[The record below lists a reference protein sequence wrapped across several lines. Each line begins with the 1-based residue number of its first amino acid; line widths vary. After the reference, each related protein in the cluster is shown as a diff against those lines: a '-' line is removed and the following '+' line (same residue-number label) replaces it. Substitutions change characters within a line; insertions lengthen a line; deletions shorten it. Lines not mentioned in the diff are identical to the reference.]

1 MKNEQMALLFSE
13 ATPYIQKY
21 HGKTL
26 VIKYGGNAMV
36 NDDLKLAVMND
47 LVTLTLLGVRVVLV
61 HGGGP
66 AINSMLKKVGKE
78 SKFVG
83 GLRYTDEETMGIV
96 QQVLAGQ
103 VNKDL
108 VALLKGRGVGLCG
121 MDGHMIMCKRKSD
134 VDLGYVGEIEKV
146 NTTLIDHLLADSFI
160 PVIATVGM
168 DDNGVPYN
176 INADTA
182 AAEIAIALHAEKLV
196 SMTDI
201 VGLLYDKNDESTLI
215 PEVEV
220 SEIEGYKAAGVIAG
234 GMLPKIEGMADAIY
248 QGVHEAVII
257 DGRVP
262 HSILLE
268 MFSDRGAGTMFY
280 RRGHREMA
288 SPEGEAQ
295 TVKKLHSCLFACVGA
310 TIGRPSTCR
319 SNAFS
324 GKASCKAN
332 GHGRAMLAPTSVFRQ
347 PGLPPRGKLSAA
359 PPAD

>member
-1 MKNEQMALLFSE
+1 MKNEEMALLFSE

-36 NDDLKLAVMND
+36 NEELKLAVMND

-66 AINSMLKKVGKE
+66 AINQMLNRVGKE
-78 SKFVG
+78 SKFVN
-83 GLRYTDEETMGIV
+83 GLRYTDKETMSIV

-121 MDGHMIMCKRKSD
+121 MDGHMITCRRKTD
-134 VDLGYVGEIEKV
+134 ADLGFVGEIEKV
-146 NTTLIDHLLADSFI
+146 NTALIDHLLDDSFI

-168 DDNGVPYN
+168 DRDGVPFN

-182 AAEIAIALHAEKLV
+182 AAEIAVALHAEKLV
-196 SMTDI
+196 SMADI
-201 VGLLYDKNDESTLI
+201 AGLLYDKNDETTLI
-215 PEVEV
+215 LEVELGD
-220 SEIEGYKAAGVIAG
+220 IERYKREGIIAG
-234 GMLPKIEGMADAIY
+234 GMLPKIEGMADAIRK
-248 QGVHEAVII
+248 GVREAVII

-280 RRGHREMA
+280 R
-288 SPEGEAQ
+288 Q
-295 TVKKLHSCLFACVGA
+295 
-310 TIGRPSTCR
+310 
-319 SNAFS
+319 
-324 GKASCKAN
+324 
-332 GHGRAMLAPTSVFRQ
+332 
-347 PGLPPRGKLSAA
+347 
-359 PPAD
+359 D

>member
-1 MKNEQMALLFSE
+1 MVGSDTMKNEQMALLFSE

-36 NDDLKLAVMND
+36 NDTLKLAVMND

-66 AINSMLKKVGKE
+66 AINEMLARVGKQ
-78 SKFVG
+78 SRFVG
-83 GLRYTDEETMGIV
+83 GLRYTDKETMDIV

-121 MDGHMIMCKRKSD
+121 MDGHMITCRRKTD
-134 VDLGYVGEIEKV
+134 ADLGFVGEIEKV
-146 NTTLIDHLLADSFI
+146 NTALIDHLLDDSFI

-168 DDNGVPYN
+168 DRDGVPFN

-182 AAEIAIALHAEKLV
+182 AAEIAVALHAEKLV

-201 VGLLYDKNDESTLI
+201 AGLLYDKNDETTLI
-215 PEVEV
+215 LEVELGD
-220 SEIEGYKAAGVIAG
+220 IERYQREGIIAG
-234 GMLPKIEGMADAIY
+234 GMLPKIEGMADAIRK
-248 QGVHEAVII
+248 GVREAVII

-280 RRGHREMA
+280 R
-288 SPEGEAQ
+288 Q
-295 TVKKLHSCLFACVGA
+295 
-310 TIGRPSTCR
+310 
-319 SNAFS
+319 
-324 GKASCKAN
+324 
-332 GHGRAMLAPTSVFRQ
+332 
-347 PGLPPRGKLSAA
+347 
-359 PPAD
+359 D

>member
-1 MKNEQMALLFSE
+1 MGSDTMKNEQMALLFSE

-36 NDDLKLAVMND
+36 NDTLKLAVMND

-66 AINSMLKKVGKE
+66 AINEMLARVGKE
-78 SKFVG
+78 SRFVG
-83 GLRYTDEETMGIV
+83 GLRYTDKETMDIV

-103 VNKDL
+103 VNKEL

-121 MDGHMIMCKRKSD
+121 MDGHMITCHRKTD
-134 VDLGYVGEIEKV
+134 ADLGFVGEIEKV
-146 NTTLIDHLLADSFI
+146 NTALIDHLLDDSFI

-168 DDNGVPYN
+168 DRDGIPYN

-182 AAEIAIALHAEKLV
+182 AAEIAVALHAEKLV

-201 VGLLYDKNDESTLI
+201 AGLLYDKNDETTLI
-215 PEVEV
+215 PEVELA
-220 SEIEGYKAAGVIAG
+220 EIERYKREGVIAG
-234 GMLPKIEGMADAIY
+234 GMLPKIEGMADAIRK
-248 QGVHEAVII
+248 GVREAVII

-280 RRGHREMA
+280 R
-288 SPEGEAQ
+288 Q
-295 TVKKLHSCLFACVGA
+295 
-310 TIGRPSTCR
+310 
-319 SNAFS
+319 
-324 GKASCKAN
+324 
-332 GHGRAMLAPTSVFRQ
+332 
-347 PGLPPRGKLSAA
+347 
-359 PPAD
+359 D

>member
-1 MKNEQMALLFSE
+1 MVGSDTMKNEQMALLFSE

-36 NDDLKLAVMND
+36 HDTLKLAVMND

-66 AINSMLKKVGKE
+66 AINEMLARVGKQ
-78 SKFVG
+78 SRFVG
-83 GLRYTDEETMGIV
+83 GLRYTDKETMDIV

-121 MDGHMIMCKRKSD
+121 MDGHMITCRRKTD
-134 VDLGYVGEIEKV
+134 ADLGFVGEIEKV
-146 NTTLIDHLLADSFI
+146 NTALIDHLLDDSFI

-168 DDNGVPYN
+168 DRDGVPFN

-182 AAEIAIALHAEKLV
+182 AAEIAVALHAEKLV

-201 VGLLYDKNDESTLI
+201 AGLLYDKNDETTLI
-215 PEVEV
+215 LEVELGD
-220 SEIEGYKAAGVIAG
+220 IERYKREGIIAG
-234 GMLPKIEGMADAIY
+234 GMLPKIEGMADAIRK
-248 QGVHEAVII
+248 GVREAVII

-280 RRGHREMA
+280 R
-288 SPEGEAQ
+288 Q
-295 TVKKLHSCLFACVGA
+295 
-310 TIGRPSTCR
+310 
-319 SNAFS
+319 
-324 GKASCKAN
+324 
-332 GHGRAMLAPTSVFRQ
+332 
-347 PGLPPRGKLSAA
+347 
-359 PPAD
+359 D

>member
-36 NDDLKLAVMND
+36 NDTLKLAVMND

-66 AINSMLKKVGKE
+66 AINEMLARVGKE
-78 SKFVG
+78 SRFVG
-83 GLRYTDEETMGIV
+83 GLRYTDKETMDIV

-121 MDGHMIMCKRKSD
+121 MDGHMITCRRKTD
-134 VDLGYVGEIEKV
+134 ADLGFVGEIEKV
-146 NTTLIDHLLADSFI
+146 NTALIDHLLDDSFI

-168 DDNGVPYN
+168 DRDGIPYN

-182 AAEIAIALHAEKLV
+182 AAEIAVALHAEKLV

-201 VGLLYDKNDESTLI
+201 AGLLYDKNDETTLI
-215 PEVEV
+215 PEVELGD
-220 SEIEGYKAAGVIAG
+220 IERYKREGVIAG
-234 GMLPKIEGMADAIY
+234 GMLPKIEGMADAIRK
-248 QGVHEAVII
+248 GVREAVII

-280 RRGHREMA
+280 R
-288 SPEGEAQ
+288 Q
-295 TVKKLHSCLFACVGA
+295 
-310 TIGRPSTCR
+310 
-319 SNAFS
+319 
-324 GKASCKAN
+324 
-332 GHGRAMLAPTSVFRQ
+332 
-347 PGLPPRGKLSAA
+347 
-359 PPAD
+359 D

>member
-1 MKNEQMALLFSE
+1 MALLFSE

-36 NDDLKLAVMND
+36 NDELKLAVMND

-66 AINSMLKKVGKE
+66 AINTMLKKVGKE
-78 SKFVG
+78 SKFVA
-83 GLRYTDEETMGIV
+83 GLRYTDAETMAIV

-121 MDGHMIMCKRKSD
+121 MDGHMITCSRKED
-134 VDLGYVGEIEKV
+134 VDLGFVGEIGHV
-146 NTTLIDHLLADSFI
+146 DTTLIEHLLSDSFI

-168 DDNGVPYN
+168 DDNGTPYN

-182 AAEIAIALHAEKLV
+182 AAAVAIALHAEKLV

-201 VGLLYDKNDESTLI
+201 VGLLYNKEDEATLI
-215 PEVEV
+215 PEVEL
-220 SEIEGYKAAGVIAG
+220 SEIDGYKQAGVIAG

-248 QGVHEAVII
+248 EGVHEAVII

-262 HSILLE
+262 HSVLLE
-268 MFSDRGAGTMFY
+268 MFSDRGSGTLFY
-280 RRGHREMA
+280 RRGTR
-288 SPEGEAQ
+288 
-295 TVKKLHSCLFACVGA
+295 
-310 TIGRPSTCR
+310 
-319 SNAFS
+319 
-324 GKASCKAN
+324 
-332 GHGRAMLAPTSVFRQ
+332 
-347 PGLPPRGKLSAA
+347 
-359 PPAD
+359 

>member
-36 NDDLKLAVMND
+36 NDELKLAVMND

-66 AINSMLKKVGKE
+66 AINQMLKRVGKE
-78 SKFVG
+78 SKFVN

-121 MDGHMIMCKRKSD
+121 MDGHMIMCKR
-134 VDLGYVGEIEKV
+134 VGEIEKV

-168 DDNGVPYN
+168 DDNGIPYN

-201 VGLLYDKNDESTLI
+201 VGLLYDKDDESTLI

-280 RRGHREMA
+280 RRGNR
-288 SPEGEAQ
+288 
-295 TVKKLHSCLFACVGA
+295 
-310 TIGRPSTCR
+310 
-319 SNAFS
+319 
-324 GKASCKAN
+324 
-332 GHGRAMLAPTSVFRQ
+332 
-347 PGLPPRGKLSAA
+347 
-359 PPAD
+359 

>member
-36 NDDLKLAVMND
+36 NDTLKLAVMND

-66 AINSMLKKVGKE
+66 TINEMLARVGKE
-78 SKFVG
+78 SRFVG
-83 GLRYTDEETMGIV
+83 GLRYTDKETMDIV

-121 MDGHMIMCKRKSD
+121 MDGHMITCRRKTD
-134 VDLGYVGEIEKV
+134 ADLGFVGEIEKV
-146 NTTLIDHLLADSFI
+146 NTALIDHLLDDSFI

-168 DDNGVPYN
+168 DRDGVPFN

-182 AAEIAIALHAEKLV
+182 AAEIAVALHAEKLV

-201 VGLLYDKNDESTLI
+201 AGLLYDKNDETTLI
-215 PEVEV
+215 PEVELGD
-220 SEIEGYKAAGVIAG
+220 IERYKREGVIAG
-234 GMLPKIEGMADAIY
+234 GMLPKIEGMADAIRK
-248 QGVHEAVII
+248 GVREAVII

-280 RRGHREMA
+280 R
-288 SPEGEAQ
+288 Q
-295 TVKKLHSCLFACVGA
+295 
-310 TIGRPSTCR
+310 
-319 SNAFS
+319 
-324 GKASCKAN
+324 
-332 GHGRAMLAPTSVFRQ
+332 
-347 PGLPPRGKLSAA
+347 
-359 PPAD
+359 D

>member
-36 NDDLKLAVMND
+36 NDTLKLAVMND

-66 AINSMLKKVGKE
+66 AINEMLARVGKQ
-78 SKFVG
+78 SRFVG
-83 GLRYTDEETMGIV
+83 GLRYTDKETMDIV

-121 MDGHMIMCKRKSD
+121 MDGHMITCRRKTD
-134 VDLGYVGEIEKV
+134 ADLGFVGEIEKV
-146 NTTLIDHLLADSFI
+146 NTALIDHLLDDSFI

-168 DDNGVPYN
+168 DRDGVPFN

-182 AAEIAIALHAEKLV
+182 AAEIAVALHAEKLV
-196 SMTDI
+196 SVTDI
-201 VGLLYDKNDESTLI
+201 AGLLYDKNDETTLI
-215 PEVEV
+215 PEVELGD
-220 SEIEGYKAAGVIAG
+220 IERYKREGIIAG
-234 GMLPKIEGMADAIY
+234 GMLPKIEGMADAIRK
-248 QGVHEAVII
+248 GVREAVII

-280 RRGHREMA
+280 R
-288 SPEGEAQ
+288 Q
-295 TVKKLHSCLFACVGA
+295 
-310 TIGRPSTCR
+310 
-319 SNAFS
+319 
-324 GKASCKAN
+324 
-332 GHGRAMLAPTSVFRQ
+332 
-347 PGLPPRGKLSAA
+347 
-359 PPAD
+359 D

>member
-1 MKNEQMALLFSE
+1 MVGSDTMKNEQMALLFSE

-36 NDDLKLAVMND
+36 NDTLKLAVMND

-66 AINSMLKKVGKE
+66 AINEMLARVGKE
-78 SKFVG
+78 SRFVG
-83 GLRYTDEETMGIV
+83 GLRYTDKETMDIV

-121 MDGHMIMCKRKSD
+121 MDGHMITCHRKTD
-134 VDLGYVGEIEKV
+134 ADLGFVGEIEKV
-146 NTTLIDHLLADSFI
+146 NTALIDHLLDDSFI

-168 DDNGVPYN
+168 DRDGVPFN

-182 AAEIAIALHAEKLV
+182 AAEIAVALHAEKLV

-201 VGLLYDKNDESTLI
+201 AGLLYDKNDESTLI
-215 PEVEV
+215 PEVELA
-220 SEIEGYKAAGVIAG
+220 EIERYKQAGVIAG
-234 GMLPKIEGMADAIY
+234 GMLPKIEGMADAIRK
-248 QGVHEAVII
+248 GVREAVII

-280 RRGHREMA
+280 R
-288 SPEGEAQ
+288 Q
-295 TVKKLHSCLFACVGA
+295 
-310 TIGRPSTCR
+310 
-319 SNAFS
+319 
-324 GKASCKAN
+324 
-332 GHGRAMLAPTSVFRQ
+332 
-347 PGLPPRGKLSAA
+347 
-359 PPAD
+359 D

>member
-1 MKNEQMALLFSE
+1 MVRSDTMKNEQMALLFSE

-36 NDDLKLAVMND
+36 NDTLKLAVMND

-66 AINSMLKKVGKE
+66 AINEMLARVGKQ
-78 SKFVG
+78 SRFVG
-83 GLRYTDEETMGIV
+83 GLRYTDKETMDIV

-121 MDGHMIMCKRKSD
+121 MDGHMITCRRKTD
-134 VDLGYVGEIEKV
+134 ADLGFVGEIEKV
-146 NTTLIDHLLADSFI
+146 NTALIDHLLDDSFI

-168 DDNGVPYN
+168 DRDGVPFN

-182 AAEIAIALHAEKLV
+182 AAEIAVALHAEKLV

-201 VGLLYDKNDESTLI
+201 AGLLYDKNDETTLI
-215 PEVEV
+215 PEVELGD
-220 SEIEGYKAAGVIAG
+220 IERYKREGVIAG
-234 GMLPKIEGMADAIY
+234 GMLPKIEGMADAIRK
-248 QGVHEAVII
+248 GVREAVII

-280 RRGHREMA
+280 R
-288 SPEGEAQ
+288 Q
-295 TVKKLHSCLFACVGA
+295 
-310 TIGRPSTCR
+310 
-319 SNAFS
+319 
-324 GKASCKAN
+324 
-332 GHGRAMLAPTSVFRQ
+332 
-347 PGLPPRGKLSAA
+347 
-359 PPAD
+359 D

>member
-1 MKNEQMALLFSE
+1 MGSDTMKNEQMALLFSE

-36 NDDLKLAVMND
+36 NDTLKLAVMND

-66 AINSMLKKVGKE
+66 AINEMLARVGKE
-78 SKFVG
+78 SRFVG
-83 GLRYTDEETMGIV
+83 GLRYTDKETMDIV

-121 MDGHMIMCKRKSD
+121 MDGHMITCHRKTD
-134 VDLGYVGEIEKV
+134 ADLGFVGEIEKV
-146 NTTLIDHLLADSFI
+146 NTALIDHLLDDSFI

-168 DDNGVPYN
+168 DRDGIPYN

-182 AAEIAIALHAEKLV
+182 AAEIAVALHAEKLV

-201 VGLLYDKNDESTLI
+201 AGLLYDKNDETTLI
-215 PEVEV
+215 PEVELA
-220 SEIEGYKAAGVIAG
+220 EIERYKREGVIAG
-234 GMLPKIEGMADAIY
+234 GMLPKIEGMADAIRK
-248 QGVHEAVII
+248 GVREAVII

-280 RRGHREMA
+280 R
-288 SPEGEAQ
+288 Q
-295 TVKKLHSCLFACVGA
+295 
-310 TIGRPSTCR
+310 
-319 SNAFS
+319 
-324 GKASCKAN
+324 
-332 GHGRAMLAPTSVFRQ
+332 
-347 PGLPPRGKLSAA
+347 
-359 PPAD
+359 D

>member
-1 MKNEQMALLFSE
+1 MVGSDTMKNEQMALLFSE

-36 NDDLKLAVMND
+36 NDTLKLAVMND

-66 AINSMLKKVGKE
+66 AINEMLARVGKQ
-78 SKFVG
+78 SRFVG
-83 GLRYTDEETMGIV
+83 GLRYTDKETMDIV

-121 MDGHMIMCKRKSD
+121 MDGHMITCRRKTD
-134 VDLGYVGEIEKV
+134 ADLGFVGEIEKV
-146 NTTLIDHLLADSFI
+146 NTALIDHLLDDSFI

-168 DDNGVPYN
+168 DRDGVPFN

-182 AAEIAIALHAEKLV
+182 AAEIAVALHAEKLV

-201 VGLLYDKNDESTLI
+201 AGLLYDKNDETTLI
-215 PEVEV
+215 PEVELGD
-220 SEIEGYKAAGVIAG
+220 IERYKREDVIAG
-234 GMLPKIEGMADAIY
+234 GMLPKIEGMADAIRK
-248 QGVHEAVII
+248 GVREAVII

-280 RRGHREMA
+280 R
-288 SPEGEAQ
+288 Q
-295 TVKKLHSCLFACVGA
+295 
-310 TIGRPSTCR
+310 
-319 SNAFS
+319 
-324 GKASCKAN
+324 
-332 GHGRAMLAPTSVFRQ
+332 
-347 PGLPPRGKLSAA
+347 
-359 PPAD
+359 D

>member
-1 MKNEQMALLFSE
+1 MVGSDTMKNEQMALLFSE

-36 NDDLKLAVMND
+36 NDTLKLTVMND

-66 AINSMLKKVGKE
+66 AINEMLARVGKE
-78 SKFVG
+78 SRFVG
-83 GLRYTDEETMGIV
+83 GLRYTDKETMDIV

-121 MDGHMIMCKRKSD
+121 MDGHMITCRRKTD
-134 VDLGYVGEIEKV
+134 ADLGFVGEIEKV
-146 NTTLIDHLLADSFI
+146 NTALIDHLLDDSFI

-168 DDNGVPYN
+168 DRDGVPFN

-182 AAEIAIALHAEKLV
+182 AAEIAVALHAEKLV

-201 VGLLYDKNDESTLI
+201 AGLLYDKNDETTLI
-215 PEVEV
+215 PEVELGD
-220 SEIEGYKAAGVIAG
+220 IERYKREGVIAG
-234 GMLPKIEGMADAIY
+234 GMLPKIEGMADAIRK
-248 QGVHEAVII
+248 GVREAVII

-280 RRGHREMA
+280 R
-288 SPEGEAQ
+288 Q
-295 TVKKLHSCLFACVGA
+295 
-310 TIGRPSTCR
+310 
-319 SNAFS
+319 
-324 GKASCKAN
+324 
-332 GHGRAMLAPTSVFRQ
+332 
-347 PGLPPRGKLSAA
+347 
-359 PPAD
+359 D

>member
-36 NDDLKLAVMND
+36 NDTLKLAVMND

-66 AINSMLKKVGKE
+66 AINEMLARVGKE
-78 SKFVG
+78 SRFVG
-83 GLRYTDEETMGIV
+83 GLRYTDKETMDIV
-96 QQVLAGQ
+96 QQVLVGQ

-121 MDGHMIMCKRKSD
+121 MDGHMITCRRKTD
-134 VDLGYVGEIEKV
+134 ADLGFVGEIEKV
-146 NTTLIDHLLADSFI
+146 NTALIDHLLDDSFI

-168 DDNGVPYN
+168 DRDGVPFN

-182 AAEIAIALHAEKLV
+182 AAEIAVALHAEKLV

-201 VGLLYDKNDESTLI
+201 AGLLYDKNDETTLI
-215 PEVEV
+215 PEVELGD
-220 SEIEGYKAAGVIAG
+220 IERYKREGVIAG
-234 GMLPKIEGMADAIY
+234 GMLPKIEGMADAIRK
-248 QGVHEAVII
+248 GVREAVII

-280 RRGHREMA
+280 R
-288 SPEGEAQ
+288 Q
-295 TVKKLHSCLFACVGA
+295 
-310 TIGRPSTCR
+310 
-319 SNAFS
+319 
-324 GKASCKAN
+324 
-332 GHGRAMLAPTSVFRQ
+332 
-347 PGLPPRGKLSAA
+347 
-359 PPAD
+359 D

>member
-36 NDDLKLAVMND
+36 NDTLKLAVMND

-66 AINSMLKKVGKE
+66 AINEMLARVGKE
-78 SKFVG
+78 SRFVG
-83 GLRYTDEETMGIV
+83 GLRYTDKETMDIV

-121 MDGHMIMCKRKSD
+121 MDGHMITCRRKTD
-134 VDLGYVGEIEKV
+134 ADLGFVGEIEKV
-146 NTTLIDHLLADSFI
+146 NTALIDHLLDGGFI

-168 DDNGVPYN
+168 DRDGVPFN

-182 AAEIAIALHAEKLV
+182 AAEIAVALHAEKLV

-201 VGLLYDKNDESTLI
+201 AGLLYNKNDETTLI
-215 PEVEV
+215 PEVELGD
-220 SEIEGYKAAGVIAG
+220 IERYKREGIIAG
-234 GMLPKIEGMADAIY
+234 GMLPKIEGMADAIRK
-248 QGVHEAVII
+248 GVREAVII

-280 RRGHREMA
+280 R
-288 SPEGEAQ
+288 Q
-295 TVKKLHSCLFACVGA
+295 
-310 TIGRPSTCR
+310 
-319 SNAFS
+319 
-324 GKASCKAN
+324 
-332 GHGRAMLAPTSVFRQ
+332 
-347 PGLPPRGKLSAA
+347 
-359 PPAD
+359 D

>member
-36 NDDLKLAVMND
+36 NDTLKLAVMND

-66 AINSMLKKVGKE
+66 AINEMLARVGKE
-78 SKFVG
+78 SRFVG
-83 GLRYTDEETMGIV
+83 GLRYTDKETMDIV

-121 MDGHMIMCKRKSD
+121 MDGHMITCRRKTD
-134 VDLGYVGEIEKV
+134 ADLGFVGEIEKV
-146 NTTLIDHLLADSFI
+146 NTALIDHLLDDSFI

-168 DDNGVPYN
+168 DRDGVPFN

-182 AAEIAIALHAEKLV
+182 AAEIAVALHAEKLV

-201 VGLLYDKNDESTLI
+201 AGLLYDENDETTLI
-215 PEVEV
+215 PEVELGD
-220 SEIEGYKAAGVIAG
+220 IERYKREGIIAG
-234 GMLPKIEGMADAIY
+234 GMLPKIEGMADAIRK
-248 QGVHEAVII
+248 GVREAVII

-280 RRGHREMA
+280 R
-288 SPEGEAQ
+288 Q
-295 TVKKLHSCLFACVGA
+295 
-310 TIGRPSTCR
+310 
-319 SNAFS
+319 
-324 GKASCKAN
+324 
-332 GHGRAMLAPTSVFRQ
+332 
-347 PGLPPRGKLSAA
+347 
-359 PPAD
+359 D